1 MKSTTRNI
9 NARIDKPEKCK
20 KVKKRTIKMFGIV
33 FFYFLLSFTN
43 LVLIVFDGII
53 CIESIFRTFK
63 LKPVVFEI

>member
-9 NARIDKPEKCK
+9 NTRIDKPEKCK
-20 KVKKRTIKMFGIV
+20 KVKKRTIKMLGIV
-33 FFYFLLSFTN
+33 FFFFLSFTN
-43 LVLIVFDGII
+43 LVLIVFDGIV

>member
-20 KVKKRTIKMFGIV
+20 KVKKRTIKMFGI
-33 FFYFLLSFTN
+33 FFLSFTN
-43 LVLIVFDGII
+43 LVLIVFDGIV